1 MKKFRHYLAGL
12 AFLVPSYLNSG
23 VGHAEDNLTGANRA
37 PTPVLND
44 GPTEILGGTATA
56 VGDYKT
62 VVGLR
67 IGGGLCTGTLID
79 KEWVLT
85 AAHCITPSLVGLS
98 NQAQVTAQTK
108 VVFDSVNLLTAG
120 GKTVTAKKTIPHPS
134 FSVNALGSHDIGLIQ
149 LNEAITDRTPTPINL
164 DGAKSPVGISLTMVG
179 YGVLQAGTQMAGKQF
194 VLKDR
199 VTSSCSSFGL
209 NDATLLCW
217 SQTDRKG
224 KCEGDS
230 GGPSFAT
237 IDGKTLIVGV
247 TSFGT
252 QDCLQFGADT
262 RPEAEKDFLL
272 TNLGGIIQCAA
283 DGACAA
289 TCGKAGLPVDPDCP
303 VCTKDAECGDA
314 KVCVSGTCQP
324 EPFSPGGAGSTCV
337 SNTECAS
344 AQCGQVG
351 EEQRCV
357 SACDVNASN
366 CPSGFDCLSVGGGAG
381 ACWPAESTGCCSV
394 GTDAHDVAPLVL
406 FVGGVLLFGGRRR
419 RAVS

>member
-179 YGVLQAGTQMAGKQF
+179 YGVL
-194 VLKDR
+194 
-199 VTSSCSSFGL
+199 
-209 NDATLLCW
+209 
-217 SQTDRKG
+217 
-224 KCEGDS
+224 
-230 GGPSFAT
+230 
-237 IDGKTLIVGV
+237 
-247 TSFGT
+247 
-252 QDCLQFGADT
+252 
-262 RPEAEKDFLL
+262 
-272 TNLGGIIQCAA
+272 
-283 DGACAA
+283 
-289 TCGKAGLPVDPDCP
+289 
-303 VCTKDAECGDA
+303 
-314 KVCVSGTCQP
+314 
-324 EPFSPGGAGSTCV
+324 
-337 SNTECAS
+337 
-344 AQCGQVG
+344 
-351 EEQRCV
+351 
-357 SACDVNASN
+357 
-366 CPSGFDCLSVGGGAG
+366 
-381 ACWPAESTGCCSV
+381 
-394 GTDAHDVAPLVL
+394 
-406 FVGGVLLFGGRRR
+406 
-419 RAVS
+419 